1 MEKVKKLAS
10 ENGVMVFSK
19 SSCCLC
25 YAVSI
30 LLREVGANAYVH
42 ELDHDS
48 EGKEMEKA
56 LIKMGCN
63 PSVPALFI
71 GGKLIGG
78 TNEIMSLHLK
88 GSLLQL
94 LNPYISSDHL

>member
-1 MEKVKKLAS
+1 MEKVEKLAS
-10 ENGVMVFSK
+10 ENGVMMFSK

-30 LLREVGANAYVH
+30 LFRELGVNVYVH
-42 ELDHDS
+42 EVDHDS
-48 EGKEMEKA
+48 EGKEMDKA

-63 PSVPALFI
+63 PSVPAVFI
-71 GGKLIGG
+71 GGKLIGS

-94 LNPYISSDHL
+94 LNPYI

>member
-1 MEKVKKLAS
+1 MDKVKKLAAD
-10 ENGVMVFSK
+10 NGVMIFSK
-19 SSCCLC
+19 STCCLC

-30 LLREVGANAYVH
+30 LFRELGVNPYVH

-48 EGKEMEKA
+48 DGKEMDKA

-63 PSVPALFI
+63 PSVPAIFI
-71 GGKLIGG
+71 GGKLIGS

-88 GSLLQL
+88 GSLVQL
-94 LNPYISSDHL
+94 LNPYMSV

>member
-1 MEKVKKLAS
+1 MEKVQKLAS
-10 ENGVMVFSK
+10 ENGVMIFSK

-30 LLREVGANAYVH
+30 LFRELGVNAYVH

-48 EGKEMEKA
+48 EGKEMDKA

-63 PSVPALFI
+63 PSVPAVFI
-71 GGKLIGG
+71 AGKLIGS

-88 GSLLQL
+88 GSLVQL
-94 LNPYISSDHL
+94 LNPYMSSH